1 MTLKKRKKKFY
12 NYHHPSYLKIS
23 KSFIDYASEIS
34 QKLEIFSLNFHW
46 ILCYQFD
53 RKMKKFWHI

>member
-46 ILCYQFD
+46 ILLSV
-53 RKMKKFWHI
+53 